1 MNSSKSRFVLSK
13 RLFLFVLIKLSILN
27 ILIIGQFFHPQ
38 DSENDERAMT
48 DKLIHRELSYLVNGC
63 IFDVH
68 NEVGPGVRE
77 ECYQKAME
85 HRLNQAQIPT
95 FGKPK
100 TRKEFVYRDVVVDV
114 FEPDLLLPDR
124 IAIELKHHP
133 EGLAPA
139 NFTQLLSYLKFW
151 NLRLGLLVN
160 FAMDKAI
167 IERVP
172 FEPRIAEVIED
183 YGHINNTIRDEHRDV
198 LRRICESLHEINT
211 QIGIGYPATTY
222 RNLSIVEFRARA
234 LHCEGNVEVTP
245 VFRER
250 NLPHSS
256 ISPLVVD
263 GRVCVQIEAIQDEIS
278 ARAIRTMQTHLRLT
292 GCDIGIV
299 ACFGKTRFLLR
310 GVRA

>member
-1 MNSSKSRFVLSK
+1 
-13 RLFLFVLIKLSILN
+13 
-27 ILIIGQFFHPQ
+27 
-38 DSENDERAMT
+38 MT

-68 NEVGPGVRE
+68 NEVGPGLRE
-77 ECYQKAME
+77 ECSQKAME

-114 FEPDLLLPDR
+114 FEPDLLIPDR

-133 EGLAPA
+133 QGLALA
-139 NFTQLLSYLKFW
+139 NFTQVLSYLKFW

-172 FEPRIAEVIED
+172 FESRIADVFED
-183 YGHINNTIRDEHRDV
+183 YDYIPDNIGIEHRET
-198 LRRICESLHEINT
+198 LRRIRESLHEINS

-222 RNLSIVEFRARA
+222 RNLSIVEFRSRG
-234 LHCEGNVEVTP
+234 LNCQTDVEVTP

-250 NLPHSS
+250 RLPYSS

-263 GRVCVQIEAIQDEIS
+263 GRVCVQIEAIQDDIS

-299 ACFGKTRFLLR
+299 ACFGKNKFLLR